1 MKLFREAPCLS
12 LLLSLVISIL
22 LTGKGFPFW
31 LSGIVSGF
39 IFLGLGFCAYD
50 GTPNSSYIFILC
62 FVVSMFGS
70 LWSSY
75 RVETDLFL
83 SGRLAEKAV
92 VAFERPWGGKRA
104 VVFKTPKGK
113 FVGFTSP
120 SLALKEGDSVGIK
133 ASVLPIERRNIGFNP
148 YTYWRS
154 RGVVGRL
161 VGLQVKKS
169 RKSSPLSVFRWRSSL
184 KEWILLNYPPRIR
197 GYLLAMLLGVRDP
210 ELVKLHSSWGTSHL
224 LAVSGFHVA
233 LLVGVIFSTLR
244 GSRLKVQISI
254 LFLFVYLVFTGFAAS
269 ATRAGLMVT
278 FALIGK
284 LIGRPIKL
292 LQAVSL
298 AAISLILWRPWFVWD
313 IGWKL
318 SVMSALTIGCMD
330 IFPKKFLPFI
340 LSSLLWVVNA
350 GCVLATFGTLPL
362 AGLVIN
368 PIAIPT
374 FGILFLTVILFAP
387 FAFLPFEMGRPFLFL
402 TEGVLV
408 AVERVLNLIS
418 SLMPATFTEVW
429 PWPFISLGI
438 FFIILAK
445 RLNFNNFRNFCLSCC
460 GLFVYILLLS

>member
-1 MKLFREAPCLS
+1 L
-12 LLLSLVISIL
+12 
-22 LTGKGFPFW
+22 GF
-31 LSGIVSGF
+31 
-39 IFLGLGFCAYD
+39 GFCAYD
-50 GTPNSSYIFILC
+50 EAPNSSIILILC

-75 RVETDLFL
+75 RVEADLSL
-83 SGRLAEKAV
+83 SDRFAGKAV

-120 SLALKEGDSVGIK
+120 SLAIKEGDSVGIK
-133 ASVLPIERRNIGFNP
+133 ASILPIERSNVGFNP
-148 YTYWRS
+148 YAYWRS

-169 RKSSPLSVFRWRSSL
+169 RKNSPLSVYRWRSWL
-184 KEWILLNYPPRIR
+184 KEWILLNYPPRMR

-233 LLVGVIFSTLR
+233 LLVGVIFSALR
-244 GSRLKVQISI
+244 GFRLKVQISI
-254 LFLFVYLVFTGFAAS
+254 LFLFVYLTFTGFAAS

-313 IGWKL
+313 VGWKL

-330 IFPKKFLPFI
+330 IIPKKSLPFL
-340 LSSLLWVVNA
+340 LSSLLWLITA
-350 GCVLATFGTLPL
+350 GCVLTAFGTLPL

-368 PIAIPT
+368 PIAIPM
-374 FGILFLTVILFAP
+374 FGILFLIVILFAP
-387 FAFLPFEMGRPFLFL
+387 FALLPLEMGRPFLLL

-408 AVERVLNLIS
+408 AVERALNWIS
-418 SLMPATFTEVW
+418 SLMPATLTEVW
-429 PWPFISLGI
+429 LWPFISLGI

-445 RLNFNNFRNFCLSCC
+445 RLSFNNFGNICLPSC
-460 GLFVYILLLS
+460 GLLIYMLLLS